1 MITANHKHYETL
13 VQNLEQMSNL
23 TEDDFKEFSNRYYA
37 RAVMHDAKL
46 AIEELDAYK
55 NSLNLYFVVYSK
67 HEGKEWSGYAGYIFA
82 KRKEDIEELLK
93 IQCDADVTIRSI
105 ESIDI
110 QDGSV
115 LCGRRWISAD
125 GKL

>member
-1 MITANHKHYETL
+1 MITANHKQYETL
-13 VQNLEQMSNL
+13 IQNLEKMSHL
-23 TEDDFKEFSNRYYA
+23 TEEEFKEFGNRYYA
-37 RAVMHDAKL
+37 RVLMHDAKL

-55 NSLNLYFVVYSK
+55 NSLNLYFVVFSK

-105 ESIDI
+105 A
-110 QDGSV
+110 SV
-115 LCGRRWISAD
+115 DVQEGTILYGERWR
-125 GKL
+125 KC

>member
-13 VQNLEQMSNL
+13 IRNLGEMSNL
-23 TEDDFKEFSNRYYA
+23 TEDEFKEFGNRYYA
-37 RAVMHDAKL
+37 KVLMHNAKL

-82 KRKEDIEELLK
+82 KRKDDIEQLLK
-93 IQCDADVTIRSI
+93 IQCDADVTIRSV
-105 ESIDI
+105 ESVNV
-110 QDGSV
+110 QEGSV
-115 LCGRRWISAD
+115 LYGRRWISAD
-125 GKL
+125 GKQ

>member
-1 MITANHKHYETL
+1 MIIANHKHYETL

-37 RAVMHDAKL
+37 RTIMHDAKL

-55 NSLNLYFVVYSK
+55 NSLNLYFVVFSK

-105 ESIDI
+105 A
-110 QDGSV
+110 SV
-115 LCGRRWISAD
+115 DVQEGTILFGER
-125 GKL
+125 